1 MGRAVAEAVPGAVW
15 LELPGAD
22 HLPWTGDTDT
32 LVGEIEQF
40 LTGQRLSQPSDRV
53 LAAILACDLLV
64 SQRAASQLGKSG
76 FDEARSA
83 FEKSAAIEVSRFGGR
98 VARESGNRFVATF
111 QGPARAVRCAHALAE
126 GAFAVGLD
134 IRSGVHTGECE
145 ISADTIFGITFE
157 IAGRVADRALPSE
170 VLVSSTTRAL
180 MAGSGLVFKSRGT
193 LVAGDLL
200 GDWQLYSAVERP
212 QRYRS
217 AASQTTR
224 EARRGGTLKTVREHT
239 A

>member
-1 MGRAVAEAVPGAVW
+1 
-15 LELPGAD
+15 
-22 HLPWTGDTDT
+22 
-32 LVGEIEQF
+32 
-40 LTGQRLSQPSDRV
+40 
-53 LAAILACDLLV
+53 
-64 SQRAASQLGKSG
+64 
-76 FDEARSA
+76 
-83 FEKSAAIEVSRFGGR
+83 
-98 VARESGNRFVATF
+98 
-111 QGPARAVRCAHALAE
+111 
-126 GAFAVGLD
+126 VGLD

-224 EARRGGTLKTVREHT
+224 EARRAGSLKTVREHT